1 MIIKKRHKQAEIIQ
15 QPAVQQILDT
25 PLQAPNDVVV
35 PKTESVEIKKEKLKT
50 ELDTIGEFE
59 KIDISEIEFK
69 ERVERRRLPCV
80 SSGWDARLFSR
91 QCFIKRPRFLENG
104 FLKR

>member
-35 PKTESVEIKKEKLKT
+35 PKTESVEIKKEKPTCAQK
-50 ELDTIGEFE
+50 
-59 KIDISEIEFK
+59 KK
-69 ERVERRRLPCV
+69 EDRK
-80 SSGWDARLFSR
+80 
-91 QCFIKRPRFLENG
+91 QFLA
-104 FLKR
+104 